1 MKKDIIPV
9 SQELQAKIQVCDPDV
24 QEFISAL
31 QSELVKLRK
40 HNARLEVENLSLNV
54 RIKELQKEIEKKVD
68 LKTLSD
74 EEITDKAKQVI
85 LDVIQEAKAKRTEE
99 GVS

>member
-1 MKKDIIPV
+1 MNETISV
-9 SQELQAKIQVCDPDV
+9 SAELQAKFQQCDLDV

-40 HNARLEVENLSLNV
+40 HNARFEVENLSLRE
-54 RIKELQKEIEKKVD
+54 RIKALQKEIEKKVD

-74 EEITDKAKQVI
+74 EELELLMKHAV
-85 LDVIQEAKAKRTEE
+85 VEALSKAKRTDED
-99 GVS
+99 VA

>member
-1 MKKDIIPV
+1 MNETISV
-9 SQELQAKIQVCDPDV
+9 SAELQAKFQQCDLDV

-40 HNARLEVENLSLNV
+40 HNARLEVENLSLKE
-54 RIKELQKEIEKKVD
+54 RIKALQKEIEKKVD

-74 EEITDKAKQVI
+74 EELECLSKHAVE
-85 LDVIQEAKAKRTEE
+85 EALSKTKRTDE
-99 GVS
+99 GVT